1 MPEGRLTLAAV
12 AIALAVVFAAAARRD
27 RRIAARRAWLAAFG
41 ACVAAAT
48 WLGAAALVLRPESGV
63 EYFEGDHPVRLHV
76 ADADLGYA
84 PRPGARVRALRRSER
99 GVVFDA
105 RYAIGDDG
113 WRITPG
119 DPSGPPIVFFGCSFT
134 FGQGVGDDDTL
145 PARVSAALGGTAHV
159 ESRAATGYGPHQ
171 MLRLLETGRAEIA
184 PGTRVLYQALG
195 DHVRR
200 VAGKTPWDDAGPRY
214 VLDGDGVRFA
224 GPLHAPLLRPLR
236 QIAAR
241 LVKYGLLPVRAF
253 GYDVDEDERELFVRI
268 VAASAEHVTRAGGRF
283 TVAFWDDGP
292 AEAALAD
299 RLEARGIEVWRISAL
314 LPGVDRG
321 PLMIPGD
328 THPGP
333 ELYRLL
339 GAAIAAR
346 LASPAAPSTTTASR
360 G

>member
-12 AIALAVVFAAAARRD
+12 ALALAVSFAAAARRG

-41 ACVAAAT
+41 ACVAAAA
-48 WLGAAALVLRPESGV
+48 WLGVAALVLRPESGV
-63 EYFEGDHPVRLHV
+63 EYFEGDRPVRLHV

-84 PRPGARVRALRRSER
+84 PRPGARVRALRRS
-99 GVVFDA
+99 GGVVVFDA
-105 RYAIGDDG
+105 TYTIGDDG
-113 WRITPG
+113 WRTTPG
-119 DPSGPPIVFFGCSFT
+119 DPAGPPIVFFGCSYT
-134 FGQGVGDDDTL
+134 FGQGVGDDETL
-145 PARVSAALGGTAHV
+145 PARVSAALGGTTHV

-171 MLRLLETGRAEIA
+171 MLRLLETGRAAIA
-184 PGTRVLYQALG
+184 PGTRVVYQALG

-236 QIAAR
+236 IIAAR

-253 GYDVDEDERELFVRI
+253 GYDVDDDEHELFARI
-268 VAASAEHVTRAGGRF
+268 VVASAENVTRAGGRF
-283 TVAFWDDGP
+283 TVVFWDDGP

-299 RLEARGIEVWRISAL
+299 RLETRGLEVWRMSAL

-321 PLMIPGD
+321 PLMISGD

-346 LASPAAPSTTTASR
+346 LAAPSAPPTAAASR